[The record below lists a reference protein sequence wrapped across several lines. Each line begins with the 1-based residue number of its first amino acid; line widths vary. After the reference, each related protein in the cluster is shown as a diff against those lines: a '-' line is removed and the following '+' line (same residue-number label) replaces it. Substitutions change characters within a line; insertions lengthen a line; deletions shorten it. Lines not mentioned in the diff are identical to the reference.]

1 MSTTVD
7 QRVVQMEFDNKNFEK
22 NVDSTLSLLDK
33 LKQKLR
39 FDGAT
44 KGLENVEN
52 AAKKVNLSPVAKAA
66 ETISSKFS
74 ALEVMSVTALANITN
89 SAVNAGKKIVAAFTI
104 DPVKTG
110 FQEYETQ
117 INAVQT
123 ILANT
128 QSKGSTLDDVN
139 RALDTLNKYA
149 DMTIYN
155 FTEMTRNIG
164 TFTAAGVDLETSVS
178 AIKGIANL
186 AAVSGSTSQQASTA
200 MYQLSQ
206 ALAAGTV
213 KLMDW
218 NSVVNAGM
226 GGQVF
231 QDALKETARVHGI
244 AIDQMIEQEGS
255 FRETLKNG
263 WLTSEVLTETLSKF
277 TGDLNESQLKSM
289 GYTEEQIKSIIKMG
303 QTANDAATKVKTF
316 SQLFDTLKEAAQS
329 GWTQTWEL
337 IIGDFEE
344 AKAFLT
350 NLSDRFSAIIN
361 KTSDARNNLL
371 EGALSAK
378 KVTMEDWKKLQNEGI
393 ASETFILAL
402 TNAARK
408 HGVAIDE
415 MIEKEG
421 SFQNTLKNGWLNFDI
436 LSSALNDYE
445 DAVTTSTGNMTEKLE
460 YFQKVVDKVWLGDYS
475 TGAERIK
482 ALTEAGYDYA
492 TVQGLVNKTVDG
504 HRLTLEDLSE
514 AQMKNLGFTEEQ
526 VKELKALKEQAEKT
540 GTPLNELMEKLSR
553 PSGRTLLIESLTNAL
568 DGLGLILGKIG
579 KAWRAVFDPITSDDL
594 YGTIKRIHELSV
606 KFAECNDFVNKLA
619 RVFRGLFAA
628 MDLVR
633 SIVGGALKTAFTV
646 LCKLL
651 GIAGDD
657 VLELA
662 ANLSDAVFYFNKWIK
677 ENNLITKGFN
687 KLVDVIS
694 VAVSTVSKWINEL
707 MKLPIVQSAIEKAK
721 TTLSNFVTDLGKRFE
736 GSGEKLQI
744 FLASVKDVDKVGFDN
759 VKKNAENF
767 FNSITSKLSGFSF
780 SFDGIKA
787 SLTQFKD
794 DLKQKFSE
802 IGTTFDSF
810 GKRVAS
816 FVDYIRDKFS
826 NLTFG
831 KVFATASIIGLVV
844 SAKKIGDAIE
854 AFAAPLEALTGI
866 LETFEKV
873 EKAAVKLIKSMSSAF
888 KSISHVLNAAA
899 LIEMAVAVS
908 IFAGA
913 IAILAKIDQDS
924 LWSSV
929 TAIGALMLAL
939 SVLFGVVTA
948 LGKINKTSFQQVA
961 IIMTTLGVAMLA
973 LAGALKIIED
983 MDVGNAFIKAGVLAA
998 LVAVLAGVAAIL
1010 ARFAPQLSKG
1020 SIVFIAIAAS
1030 VKILVEA
1037 LVTLDTLN
1045 ADKIKDNVAAML
1057 KIMATLALV
1066 IIACG
1071 NVRVGAAATLIA
1083 LVLSL
1088 KLLLLTF
1095 LELSLLKPI
1104 TIEKSLAVI
1113 KRIFESFALVMIA
1126 SKLAGK
1132 HAASAGVG
1140 ILAMSASLIV
1150 IAGAIAI
1157 IGLMPASMIAKA
1169 TMVIQDI
1176 FEMFAIVTAA
1186 SRLAGKNATQAGV
1199 MILAMSGSLL
1209 ILTGVIAIL
1218 TQIGK
1223 ESPEALNN
1231 AITAVMKLQ
1240 LCFTLLIAVS
1250 KLAAGSKGT
1259 IIALSVAIGI
1269 LSATLAVLSVI
1280 QPDGLYPATI
1290 AISALMGMFAL
1301 VVASTHLAQKSI
1313 ATLITI
1319 TAVVAAFAVILT
1331 MLNGLDANTA
1341 IATAG
1346 ALSVLLLSLSASI
1359 TILSRVE
1366 KISKDAYGAVVVM
1379 TLTIAALGAI
1389 FWALEALNVQ
1399 PSIETA
1405 VSLSILL
1412 LALSAACAILATI
1425 GKSGGVVVGAIAGAA
1440 ALDAMIV
1447 IIGGLIVGLGA
1458 LFSAENL
1465 SFLEGFLDKGIVIL
1479 QKIGY
1484 GLGSF
1489 VGSIVGGFAG
1499 GAFASVG
1506 QGLSDFMTNL
1516 QGFID
1521 GAKQIDD
1528 KAVNG
1533 VKGLAETM
1541 LILSGTG
1548 ILNGLA
1554 SLFGGGSADIAK
1566 FAAEL
1571 SEAGPNLATYA
1582 ESVKGI
1588 DFSGV
1593 EASAAAARM
1602 MAEFAKNIPNEGGL
1616 LADIVGDNTMIGFAY
1631 NLSKL
1636 ADPLVEYAGK
1646 VKDVDFS
1653 GVEGSAN
1660 AALLIANFAKNIPN
1674 QGGVLADLMGDNKIS
1689 DFVTE
1694 LSELAGPL
1702 VDYAGKVKDVD
1713 FRGVEGSTNAALAI
1727 AKFAENIP
1735 NQGGA
1740 LAWWVGDNTLSMFAE
1755 ELADFA
1761 PDLVTYANT
1770 VADVKFDGIEGSV
1783 AAAQMLSSLANGL
1796 PNHDGVAQWF
1806 TGDATLSSFGN
1817 SLVLFGADFKQY
1829 YEDIKD
1835 VKPNVVNTTTL
1846 AASSLSALAKNLP
1859 EDKWFKKDSLVDL
1872 GKDLVEFGEK
1882 FAGYYDAIKDVNITK
1897 LSAVVKETENVIKMA
1912 KGTASVDTDKF
1923 GSFGE
1928 ALTKVGN
1935 NGLKSFIKA
1944 FSDAS
1949 SDIQSAGK
1957 KVLDDFINGID
1968 SKKDTL
1974 ITAFKNLM
1982 TAAVDK
1988 LNSSRSSFGTVGKSV
2003 VDDMITGANQKKTS
2017 LVNAFYELIKAS
2029 ATKINDSKT
2038 SFETAGKN
2046 LIAKLESGIKSKATS
2061 LKKTVIDLIKDVI
2074 KKFDDYEDDAY
2085 DAGEDFVKGFAK
2097 GIDENIFRAEAK
2109 AKAMAKA
2116 AYEAAKKELDEHSP
2130 SKKMFEVGTNYGE
2143 GFALGIDSKQDTVT
2157 KSSKKIANLSM
2168 DPLRKMT
2175 KTESQILG
2183 KSTDTNNAYWKDRV
2197 KTTEKNTTKIAT
2209 VFGEFIEGVKTK
2221 SSNGLSSITDIF
2233 SSGEKSLSDGLEKVT
2248 GLGSNSL
2255 SNQSS
2260 YWSSSS
2266 SISQNGVEDVL
2277 STQDDLLEGLEYTSE
2292 QVEEI
2297 HEDDLANETGYW
2309 ADLLRIKRQGA
2320 EAEKYQAMSLAEFQ
2334 KETLDMTIEL
2344 YNNYYDE
2351 LSSKTQSFM
2360 SATSLFNAVSKSEEK
2375 ADKYDLISNLKGQVE
2390 ELYEY
2395 GTVMT
2400 KLEKRLAGTK
2410 LWEYVK
2416 DLGTDSID
2424 ELKAINGMTD
2434 AELSRYV
2441 EIYDTKY
2448 AFANACAKFQLQDLK
2463 ESTELSLDELY
2474 NITGTKLED
2483 FAKAFDGTF
2492 ESITGYVEKANEIG
2506 GNISAGVASGMADNT
2521 TPIDTAASKMIENA
2535 EEATKKAAE
2544 IHSPSERFRREV
2556 GVNIVKGV
2564 ALGIE
2569 TMKGLVPD
2577 ALIKIMDTALTT
2589 IQSKYENFKMVG
2601 SSLVDGLI
2609 DGIKSKSE
2617 QALAEVRTLANSLS
2631 SAMNSAMKGVSLSP
2645 TVSPVLDL
2653 SQSVLKANKLD
2664 ISYSASKASSLGK
2677 AIDTTPS
2684 KKSDSDSSKSSGN
2697 SFNFTQNNYSPK
2709 SLSSTDIYRQTKNQ
2723 FTAMERMLEA

>member
-1 MSTTVD
+1 MSTSVD

-22 NVDSTLSLLDK
+22 NVGSTLGLLDK
-33 LKQKLR
+33 LKEKLR

-44 KGLENVEN
+44 KGLENVES

-74 ALEVMSVTALANITN
+74 ALEVMGVTALANITN

-128 QSKGSTLDDVN
+128 ESKGSTLDDVN

-206 ALAAGTV
+206 ALEAGTV
-213 KLMDW
+213 KLQDW

-255 FRETLKNG
+255 FRETLKKG

-277 TGDLNESQLKSM
+277 TGDLNESQLRTM
-289 GYTEEQIKSIIKMG
+289 GYTEEQIQSIIKMG

-337 IIGDFEE
+337 IVGDFEE

-350 NLSDRFSAIIN
+350 MLSDRFSAIIN

-378 KVTMEDWKKLQNEGI
+378 KVTMGDWKKLQNEGI

-402 TNAARK
+402 TNAAKK

-445 DAVTTSTGNMTEKLE
+445 DAVTASTTNMADKLE
-460 YFQKVVDKVWLGDYS
+460 YFQSVVDKVWNGDYS
-475 TGAERIK
+475 TGVERIK
-482 ALTEAGYDYA
+482 ALSEAGYDYA
-492 TVQGLVNKTVDG
+492 TVQDLVDKTIDG

-514 AQMKNLGFTEEQ
+514 AQMENLGFTEDQ
-526 VKELKALKEQAEKT
+526 IKELKALKEQAEKT
-540 GTPLNELMEKLSR
+540 GTPLNELMEKLKR
-553 PSGRTLLIESLTNAL
+553 PAGRTLLIESLTNAL
-568 DGLGLILGKIG
+568 DGLGLILSKIG
-579 KAWRAVFDPITSDDL
+579 AVWRAVFDPVTSDDL
-594 YGTIKRIHELSV
+594 YGFIQRIHELSK
-606 KFAECNDFVNKLA
+606 KFAECNDFANKLA

-633 SIVGGALKTAFTV
+633 SIVGGAVKTAFTV

-694 VAVSTVSKWINEL
+694 IAVSTVSKWINEL
-707 MKLPIVQSAIEKAK
+707 MKLPIVSNTVQKVKDAIGF
-721 TTLSNFVTDLGKRFE
+721 FVADIRDYFQKGNE
-736 GSGEKLQI
+736 
-744 FLASVKDVDKVGFDN
+744 SVKDF
-759 VKKNAENF
+759 AENVGGLGGVNF
-767 FNSITSKLSGFSF
+767 DAITNKLTVAASKARTIPQIFTTLIESIQST
-780 SFDGIKA
+780 
-787 SLTQFKD
+787 LTKFRKELND
-794 DLKQKFSE
+794 KFSE

-873 EKAAVKLIKSMSSAF
+873 EKAAIKLIKNIGSAF

-913 IAILAKIDQDS
+913 IALLAKIDKDR
-924 LWSSV
+924 LGNAV
-929 TAIGALMLAL
+929 GAITLLMVAM
-939 SVLFGVVTA
+939 TA
-948 LGKINKTSFQQVA
+948 LYAVIAAFGSIKATSVKQVA
-961 IIMTTLGVAMLA
+961 IVLATLGAAVLA
-973 LAGALKIIED
+973 LAGALKILD
-983 MDVGNAFIKAGVLAA
+983 GLNGNTIVKNAVVLGVLATA
-998 LVAVLAGVAAIL
+998 LVTLVGVLGKFV
-1010 ARFAPQLSKG
+1010 PQLTKG
-1020 SIVFIAIAAS
+1020 SITFVAVAAS

-1037 LVTLDTLN
+1037 LATLDTLN
-1045 ADKIKDNVAAML
+1045 TDTVMKNATAML
-1057 KIMATLALV
+1057 KIMTTLV
-1066 IIACG
+1066 ILMRVCG
-1071 NVRVGAAATLIA
+1071 KVRVGAAVTLIS
-1083 LVLSL
+1083 LVVSL
-1088 KLLLLTF
+1088 KM
-1095 LELSLLKPI
+1095 LLKTFDDLAEIDPI
-1104 TIEKSLAVI
+1104 TIEKSLAAI

-1126 SKLAGK
+1126 SKLAGEN
-1132 HAASAGVG
+1132 AGRAGVG
-1140 ILAMSASLIV
+1140 IFAMSTALLV
-1150 IAGAIAI
+1150 ISGAIAI
-1157 IGLMPASMIAKA
+1157 IGNMDTAVITRA
-1169 TMVIQDI
+1169 TMVIKDI
-1176 FEMFAIVTAA
+1176 FVMFALLTAA
-1186 SRLAGKNATQAGV
+1186 SALAGKNAARAGT
-1199 MILAMSGSLL
+1199 MMLLMSGSLL

-1223 ESPEALNN
+1223 ESLDAMNN
-1231 AITAVMKLQ
+1231 AVEAIMKLE
-1240 LCFTLLIAVS
+1240 LCFTMLVAVS
-1250 KLAAGSKGT
+1250 KLAAGSKET

-1269 LSATLAVLSVI
+1269 LSATLAALSI
-1280 QPDGLYPATI
+1280 IKPEGLYPATV
-1290 AISALMGMFAL
+1290 AISALMGMLAL

-1313 ATLITI
+1313 ATLITV
-1319 TAVVAAFAVILT
+1319 TAIVGVLAVILT
-1331 MLNGLDANTA
+1331 KLNGLDANTA

-1346 ALSVLLLSLSASI
+1346 ALSMWLLS
-1359 TILSRVE
+1359 
-1366 KISKDAYGAVVVM
+1366 
-1379 TLTIAALGAI
+1379 
-1389 FWALEALNVQ
+1389 
-1399 PSIETA
+1399 
-1405 VSLSILL
+1405 
-1412 LALSAACAILATI
+1412 LSAACAILATM
-1425 GKSGGVVVGAIAGAA
+1425 GKSKGVIFGAIAGAA

-1447 IIGGLIVGLGA
+1447 IIGGLMVGLGA
-1458 LFSAENL
+1458 LFSNENL
-1465 SFLEGFLDKGIVIL
+1465 EAWEGFLDKGIVIL

-1489 VGSIVGGFAG
+1489 VGNIVGGFAG
-1499 GAFASVG
+1499 GAFAAVG

-1528 KAVNG
+1528 GVVNG
-1533 VKGLAETM
+1533 VKGLAETL
-1541 LILSGTG
+1541 LILTGTN
-1548 ILNGLA
+1548 ILNGIA
-1554 SLFGGGSADIAK
+1554 TLFGAGSSSLAA
-1566 FAAEL
+1566 FAWEL
-1571 SEAGPNLATYA
+1571 SEAGPALAKYA
-1582 ESVKGI
+1582 ESVKGV

-1593 EASAAAARM
+1593 EASANAGRM
-1602 MAEFAKNIPNEGGL
+1602 MAEFAKNIPNDGGL
-1616 LADIVGDNTMIGFAY
+1616 LAKLVGDNNVVAFAWELY
-1631 NLSKL
+1631 AM
-1636 ADPLVEYAGK
+1636 ADGLVGYANK
-1646 VKDVDFS
+1646 VR
-1653 GVEGSAN
+1653 GVSFDNVEASAN
-1660 AALLIANFAKNIPN
+1660 AALLLANFAKNIPN
-1674 QGGVLADLMGDNKIS
+1674 SGGILAKLVGDNYILPFALQLYTLAD
-1689 DFVTE
+1689 
-1694 LSELAGPL
+1694 PL
-1702 VDYAGKVKDVD
+1702 VRYANKVS
-1713 FRGVEGSTNAALAI
+1713 GVSFDNVEASTNAATMI
-1727 AKFAENIP
+1727 AEFANKIP
-1735 NQGGA
+1735 NSGGLLAGLVGDNKLYSFAIQLAAFAVPFVAYAKIISSADINYDTVERSATAAQSLAALESALPKHYGA
-1740 LAWWVGDNTLSMFAE
+1740 LSIFFGDNTLSMFGYNLQDFGYQFKKYYGYIKDIKPDVVESTKSAAE
-1755 ELADFA
+1755 
-1761 PDLVTYANT
+1761 
-1770 VADVKFDGIEGSV
+1770 
-1783 AAAQMLSSLANGL
+1783 SLA
-1796 PNHDGVAQWF
+1796 
-1806 TGDATLSSFGN
+1806 T
-1817 SLVLFGADFKQY
+1817 
-1829 YEDIKD
+1829 
-1835 VKPNVVNTTTL
+1835 
-1846 AASSLSALAKNLP
+1846 LAKNLP
-1859 EDKWFKKDSLVDL
+1859 EDKAFKSDTIDCF
-1872 GKDLVEFGEK
+1872 GKDLAKFGKK
-1882 FAGYYDAIKDVNITK
+1882 FAEYYKSIEDINVET

-1912 KGTASVDTDKF
+1912 KGTASVDTTKF

-1949 SDIQSAGK
+1949 SDIESAGK
-1957 KVLDDFINGID
+1957 KVLDDFIKGIN

-1974 ITAFKNLM
+1974 VTAFKNLM
-1982 TAAVDK
+1982 TAAVEK

-2003 VDDMITGANQKKTS
+2003 VDDMMSGANQKKAS
-2017 LVNAFYELIKAS
+2017 LVSAFYDLIKAS
-2029 ATKINDSKT
+2029 ATKVDESKT

-2046 LIAKLESGIKSKATS
+2046 LIAKLEAGIKSKASS
-2061 LKKTVIDLIKDVI
+2061 LKSAVTNLIKDVI

-2097 GIDENIFRAEAK
+2097 GIDKNTFRAEAK

-2130 SKKMFEVGTNYGE
+2130 SRKMFEVGEYYSE
-2143 GFALGIDSKQDTVT
+2143 GFALGIDSKQSTVKKSAT
-2157 KSSKKIANLSM
+2157 KVANLSI
-2168 DPLRKMT
+2168 DPLRKMA
-2175 KTESQILG
+2175 KTESEILN
-2183 KSTDTNNAYWKDRV
+2183 KSSNTNKSYWNDRL
-2197 KTTEKNTTKIAT
+2197 KTTKTGSSKIIT
-2209 VFGEFIEGVKTK
+2209 VFGETIEKVKDK
-2221 SSNGLSSITDIF
+2221 SSDGLSSITNIF
-2233 SSGEKSLSDGLEKVT
+2233 SKGEDTLSKGLEQVA
-2248 GLGSNSL
+2248 GLGTDSL
-2255 SNQSS
+2255 EQQTS
-2260 YWSSSS
+2260 YWSNSTSVN
-2266 SISQNGVEDVL
+2266 QNGVTEVL
-2277 STQDDLLEGLEYTSE
+2277 ETQNDLVEGLETTSE

-2334 KETLDMTIEL
+2334 KETLDKTLEL

-2351 LSSKTQSFM
+2351 LNSKTQSFM
-2360 SATSLFNAVSKSEEK
+2360 NSTSLFNAVSKSEEEIGK
-2375 ADKYDLISNLKGQVE
+2375 GDLVTNLKDQVN

-2395 GTVMT
+2395 GTVMA
-2400 KLEKRLAGTK
+2400 KLEKRLADTN

-2416 DLGTDSID
+2416 DLSTDSTK
-2424 ELKAINGMTD
+2424 ELQAINSMTD

-2441 EIYDTKY
+2441 EIYETKY
-2448 AFANACAKFQLQDLK
+2448 TLANACAKFQLKDLK

-2474 NITGTKLED
+2474 GITGTKLNE
-2483 FAKAFDGTF
+2483 FSKTFDGTL
-2492 ESITGYVEKANEIG
+2492 ESITAYVEKAAEIG
-2506 GNISAGVASGMADNT
+2506 ANISAGVATGMADNT
-2521 TPIDTAASKMIENA
+2521 EEIDKAAKKMIDNA
-2535 EEATKKAAE
+2535 EEATKEAAE

-2556 GVNIVKGV
+2556 GVNIIKGI

-2569 TMKGLVPD
+2569 TMKDDVPNS
-2577 ALIKIMDTALTT
+2577 LIAIMDTALTKLRT
-2589 IQSKYENFKMVG
+2589 KYENFKMVG
-2601 SSLVDGLI
+2601 ASLVDGLI
-2609 DGIKSKSE
+2609 DGIRSKAE
-2617 QALAEVRTLANSLS
+2617 QALAEARSLAESVS
-2631 SAMNSAMKGVSLSP
+2631 SAINSAMSSVDLSP
-2645 TVSPVLDL
+2645 TITPKLDL
-2653 SQSVLKANKLD
+2653 SESALKVNKLD
-2664 ISYSASKASSLGK
+2664 VSYSTAKASSIGSTMDK
-2677 AIDTTPS
+2677 TPA
-2684 KKSDSDSSKSSGN
+2684 KGSDSSKSKSSGN
-2697 SFNFTQNNYSPK
+2697 SYNFTQNNYSPK

-2723 FTAMERMLEA
+2723 FAAMERMLEA

>member
-22 NVDSTLSLLDK
+22 NVGSTLGLLDK
-33 LKQKLR
+33 LKEKLR

-44 KGLENVEN
+44 KGLENVES

-74 ALEVMSVTALANITN
+74 ALEVMGVTALANITN

-128 QSKGSTLDDVN
+128 ESKGSTLDDVN

-244 AIDQMIEQEGS
+244 AIDQMIKDEGS

-277 TGDLNESQLKSM
+277 TGDLNESQLRTM

-337 IIGDFEE
+337 IVGDFEE

-350 NLSDRFSAIIN
+350 MLSDRFSAIIN

-378 KVTMEDWKKLQNEGI
+378 KVTMGDWNKLKNEGI

-402 TNAARK
+402 TNAAKK

-436 LSSALNDYE
+436 LASALTDYE
-445 DAVTTSTGNMTEKLE
+445 DAVTASTTNMADKLE
-460 YFQKVVDKVWLGDYS
+460 YFQSVVDKVWNGDYS

-482 ALTEAGYDYA
+482 ALSEAGYDYA
-492 TVQGLVNKTVDG
+492 TVQDLVNKTIDG

-514 AQMKNLGFTEEQ
+514 AQMETLGFTEDQ
-526 VKELKALKEQAEKT
+526 IKELKALKEQAEKT
-540 GTPLNELMEKLSR
+540 GTPLNELMEKLKR
-553 PSGRTLLIESLTNAL
+553 PAGRTLLIESLTNAL
-568 DGLGLILGKIG
+568 DGLGLILSKIG
-579 KAWRAVFDPITSDDL
+579 KVWRAVFDPVTSDDI
-594 YGTIKRIHELSV
+594 YSFIQRIHELSK
-606 KFAECNDFVNKLA
+606 KFAECNDFANKLA

-633 SIVGGALKTAFTV
+633 SIVGGAVKTAFTV

-651 GIAGDD
+651 GIAGDS
-657 VLELA
+657 VLDLA
-662 ANLSDAVFYFNKWIK
+662 GGLADMVFYFNKWVK
-677 ENNLITKGFN
+677 ENDLITKGFTG
-687 KLVDVIS
+687 LVNIIS

-707 MKLPIVQSAIEKAK
+707 MKLPIVQSSIEKVK
-721 TTLSNFVTDLGKRFE
+721 TTLSSFVTELGTRFE
-736 GSGEKLQI
+736 GSGEKLQV

-759 VKKNAENF
+759 VKKNAEDF
-767 FNSITSKLSGFSF
+767 FNSIINKFKGFSF
-780 SFDGIKA
+780 SFDSVKA
-787 SLTQFKD
+787 SLTKFKD
-794 DLKQKFSE
+794 ILKEKFSE
-802 IGTTFDSF
+802 IGTMFDAF
-810 GKRVAS
+810 GERVKS
-816 FVDYIRDKFS
+816 FVDYIKDKFS

-873 EKAAVKLIKSMSSAF
+873 EKAAIKLIKNIGSAF

-913 IAILAKIDQDS
+913 IALLAKIDKDR
-924 LWSSV
+924 LGNAV
-929 TAIGALMLAL
+929 GAITLLMVAM
-939 SVLFGVVTA
+939 TA
-948 LGKINKTSFQQVA
+948 LYAVIAAFGSIKATSVKQVA
-961 IIMTTLGVAMLA
+961 VVLATLGAAVLA
-973 LAGALKIIED
+973 LAGALKILD
-983 MDVGNAFIKAGVLAA
+983 GLNGNTIVKNAVVLGGLATALVTIVGVLGKF
-998 LVAVLAGVAAIL
+998 V
-1010 ARFAPQLSKG
+1010 PQLTKG
-1020 SIVFIAIAAS
+1020 SITFVAVAAS

-1037 LVTLDTLN
+1037 LATLDTLN
-1045 ADKIKDNVAAML
+1045 TDTVMKNATAML
-1057 KIMATLALV
+1057 KIMTTLV
-1066 IIACG
+1066 ILMRVCG
-1071 NVRVGAAATLIA
+1071 KVRVGAAVTLIS
-1083 LVLSL
+1083 LVVSL
-1088 KLLLLTF
+1088 KM
-1095 LELSLLKPI
+1095 LLKTFDDLAEIDPI
-1104 TIEKSLAVI
+1104 TIEKSLAAI

-1126 SKLAGK
+1126 SLLAGEN
-1132 HAASAGVG
+1132 AGRAGVG
-1140 ILAMSASLIV
+1140 IFAMSTALLV
-1150 IAGAIAI
+1150 ISGAIAI
-1157 IGLMPASMIAKA
+1157 IGNMDTAVITRA
-1169 TMVIQDI
+1169 TMVIKDI
-1176 FEMFAIVTAA
+1176 FVMFALLTAA
-1186 SRLAGKNATQAGV
+1186 SALAGKNAARAGT
-1199 MILAMSGSLL
+1199 MMLLMSGSLL

-1223 ESPEALNN
+1223 ESPEAMNN
-1231 AITAVMKLQ
+1231 TVEAIMKLE
-1240 LCFTLLIAVS
+1240 LCFTMLVAVS

-1269 LSATLAVLSVI
+1269 LSATLAALSI
-1280 QPDGLYPATI
+1280 IKPEGLYPATI
-1290 AISALMGMFAL
+1290 AISALMGMLAL

-1313 ATLITI
+1313 ATLITV
-1319 TAVVAAFAVILT
+1319 TAIVGVLAVILAK
-1331 MLNGLDANTA
+1331 LNGLDANTA

-1346 ALSVLLLSLSASI
+1346 
-1359 TILSRVE
+1359 
-1366 KISKDAYGAVVVM
+1366 
-1379 TLTIAALGAI
+1379 
-1389 FWALEALNVQ
+1389 
-1399 PSIETA
+1399 
-1405 VSLSILL
+1405 SLSILL
-1412 LALSAACAILATI
+1412 LSLSAACAILATL
-1425 GKSGGVVVGAIAGAA
+1425 GKSSGAVVGALAGAA

-1447 IIGGLIVGLGA
+1447 IIGGLMVGLGA
-1458 LFSAENL
+1458 LFSNENL
-1465 SFLEGFLDKGIVIL
+1465 EAWEGFLDKGIVIL

-1489 VGSIVGGFAG
+1489 VGNIVGGFAG
-1499 GAFASVG
+1499 GAFAAVG

-1528 KAVNG
+1528 GVVNG
-1533 VKGLAETM
+1533 VKGLAETL
-1541 LILSGTG
+1541 LILTGTN
-1548 ILNGLA
+1548 ILNGIA
-1554 SLFGGGSADIAK
+1554 TLFGAGSSSLAA
-1566 FAAEL
+1566 FAWEL
-1571 SEAGPNLATYA
+1571 SEAGPALAKYA
-1582 ESVKGI
+1582 ESVKGV

-1593 EASAAAARM
+1593 EASANAARM

-1616 LADIVGDNTMIGFAY
+1616 LAGLVGDNNVVTFAWELY
-1631 NLSKL
+1631 AM
-1636 ADPLVEYAGK
+1636 ADGLVGYANK
-1646 VKDVDFS
+1646 VR
-1653 GVEGSAN
+1653 GVSFDNVEASAN
-1660 AALLIANFAKNIPN
+1660 AALLLTNFAKNIPN
-1674 QGGVLADLMGDNKIS
+1674 SGGILARLVGDNYILPFALQLYTLAD
-1689 DFVTE
+1689 
-1694 LSELAGPL
+1694 PL
-1702 VDYAGKVKDVD
+1702 VKYANKVS
-1713 FRGVEGSTNAALAI
+1713 GVSFDNVEASTNAATMI
-1727 AKFAENIP
+1727 AEFANKIP
-1735 NQGGA
+1735 NSGGLLAGLVGDNKLYTFAIQLAAFAVPFVAYAKIISSADINYDTVERSATAAQSLAALESALPKHYGA
-1740 LAWWVGDNTLSMFAE
+1740 LSIFFGDNTLSTFGYNLQDFGYQFKKYYGYIKDIKPDVVESTKSAAE
-1755 ELADFA
+1755 
-1761 PDLVTYANT
+1761 
-1770 VADVKFDGIEGSV
+1770 
-1783 AAAQMLSSLANGL
+1783 SLA
-1796 PNHDGVAQWF
+1796 
-1806 TGDATLSSFGN
+1806 T
-1817 SLVLFGADFKQY
+1817 
-1829 YEDIKD
+1829 
-1835 VKPNVVNTTTL
+1835 
-1846 AASSLSALAKNLP
+1846 LAKNLP
-1859 EDKWFKKDSLVDL
+1859 EDKAFKSDTIDCF
-1872 GKDLVEFGEK
+1872 GKDLAKFGKK
-1882 FAGYYDAIKDVNITK
+1882 FAEYYKSIEDINVET

-1912 KGTASVDTDKF
+1912 KGTASVDTTKF

-1935 NGLKSFIKA
+1935 NGLNSFIKA

-1949 SDIQSAGK
+1949 SDIESAGK
-1957 KVLDDFINGID
+1957 KVLDDFIKGINF
-1968 SKKDTL
+1968 KKDTL
-1974 ITAFKNLM
+1974 VTAFKNLM
-1982 TAAVDK
+1982 TAAVEK

-2003 VDDMITGANQKKTS
+2003 VDDMISGANQKKTS
-2017 LVNAFYELIKAS
+2017 LVNAFYDLIKAS
-2029 ATKINDSKT
+2029 ATKVDESKT

-2046 LIAKLESGIKSKATS
+2046 LIAKLEAGIKSKASS
-2061 LKKTVIDLIKDVI
+2061 LKSAVTNLIEDVI

-2097 GIDENIFRAEAK
+2097 GIDENTFRAEAK

-2130 SKKMFEVGTNYGE
+2130 SRKMFEVGEYYSE
-2143 GFALGIDSKQDTVT
+2143 GFALGIDSKQSTVKKSAT
-2157 KSSKKIANLSM
+2157 KVANLSI
-2168 DPLRKMT
+2168 DPLRKMA
-2175 KTESQILG
+2175 KTESEILN
-2183 KSTDTNNAYWKDRV
+2183 KSSNTNKSYWNDRL
-2197 KTTEKNTTKIAT
+2197 KTTKTGSSKIIT
-2209 VFGEFIEGVKTK
+2209 VFGETIEKVKDK
-2221 SSNGLSSITDIF
+2221 SSDGLSSITNIF
-2233 SSGEKSLSDGLEKVT
+2233 SKGEDTLSKGLEKVT
-2248 GLGSNSL
+2248 GIGTDSL
-2255 SNQSS
+2255 EQQTS
-2260 YWSSSS
+2260 YWSNSTSVN
-2266 SISQNGVEDVL
+2266 QNGVSEVL
-2277 STQDDLLEGLEYTSE
+2277 STQDNLLEGLETTSE
-2292 QVEEI
+2292 EVEEI

-2334 KETLDMTIEL
+2334 KETLDKTLEL

-2351 LSSKTQSFM
+2351 LNSKTQSFM
-2360 SATSLFNAVSKSEEK
+2360 NSTSLFNAVSKSEEEIGK
-2375 ADKYDLISNLKGQVE
+2375 GDLVTNLKDQVN

-2395 GTVMT
+2395 GTVMA
-2400 KLEKRLAGTK
+2400 KLEKRLADTN

-2416 DLGTDSID
+2416 DLGTDSTK
-2424 ELKAINGMTD
+2424 ELQAINSMTD

-2441 EIYDTKY
+2441 EIYETKY
-2448 AFANACAKFQLQDLK
+2448 TLANACAKFQLKDLK

-2474 NITGTKLED
+2474 GITGTKLNE
-2483 FAKAFDGTF
+2483 FSKTFDGTL
-2492 ESITGYVEKANEIG
+2492 ESITAYVEKAAEIG
-2506 GNISAGVASGMADNT
+2506 ANISAGVATGMADNT
-2521 TPIDTAASKMIENA
+2521 EEIDKAAKKMIDNA
-2535 EEATKKAAE
+2535 EEATKEAAE

-2556 GVNIVKGV
+2556 GVNIIKGI

-2569 TMKGLVPD
+2569 TMKDDVPNS
-2577 ALIKIMDTALTT
+2577 LIAIMDAALTKLRT
-2589 IQSKYENFKMVG
+2589 KYENFKMVG
-2601 SSLVDGLI
+2601 ASLVDGLI
-2609 DGIKSKSE
+2609 DGIRSKTE
-2617 QALAEVRTLANSLS
+2617 QALAEARSLAESVS
-2631 SAMNSAMKGVSLSP
+2631 SAINSAMSSVDLSP
-2645 TVSPVLDL
+2645 TITPKLDL
-2653 SQSVLKANKLD
+2653 SESALKVNKLD
-2664 ISYSASKASSLGK
+2664 VSYSTAKASSIGSTMDK
-2677 AIDTTPS
+2677 TPA
-2684 KKSDSDSSKSSGN
+2684 KDSDSSKSKSSGN
-2697 SFNFTQNNYSPK
+2697 SYNFTQNNYSPK

-2723 FTAMERMLEA
+2723 FAAMERMLEA

>member
-1 MSTTVD
+1 MSTNID

-22 NVDSTLSLLDK
+22 NVGSTLGLLDK
-33 LKQKLR
+33 LKEKLR

-44 KGLENVEN
+44 KGLENVES

-74 ALEVMSVTALANITN
+74 ALEVMGVTALANITN

-128 QSKGSTLDDVN
+128 ESKGSTLDDVN

-213 KLMDW
+213 KLQDW

-244 AIDQMIEQEGS
+244 AIDQMIKDEGS

-263 WLTSEVLTETLSKF
+263 WVTSEVLTETLSKF
-277 TGDLNESQLKSM
+277 TGDLNESQLRTM

-337 IIGDFEE
+337 IVGDFEE

-350 NLSDRFSAIIN
+350 MLSDRFSAIIN

-378 KVTMEDWKKLQNEGI
+378 KVTMGDWNKLKNEGI

-402 TNAARK
+402 TNAAKK

-436 LSSALNDYE
+436 LASALTDYE
-445 DAVTTSTGNMTEKLE
+445 DAVTASTANMADKLE
-460 YFQKVVDKVWLGDYS
+460 YFQSVVDKVWNGDYS

-482 ALTEAGYDYA
+482 ALSEAGYDYA
-492 TVQGLVNKTVDG
+492 TVQDLVNKTIDG

-514 AQMKNLGFTEEQ
+514 AQMETLGFTEDQ
-526 VKELKALKEQAEKT
+526 IKELKALKEQAEKT
-540 GTPLNELMEKLSR
+540 GTPLNELMEKLKR
-553 PSGRTLLIESLTNAL
+553 PAGRTLLIESLTNAL
-568 DGLGLILGKIG
+568 DGLGLILSKIG
-579 KAWRAVFDPITSDDL
+579 KVWRAVFDPVTSDDI
-594 YGTIKRIHELSV
+594 YSFIQRIHELSK
-606 KFAECNDFVNKLA
+606 KFAECDDFANKLA

-633 SIVGGALKTAFTV
+633 SIVGSAVKTAFTV

-651 GIAGDD
+651 GIAGDS
-657 VLELA
+657 VLDLA
-662 ANLSDAVFYFNKWIK
+662 GGLADMVFYFNKWVK
-677 ENNLITKGFN
+677 ENDLIAKGFN
-687 KLVDVIS
+687 GLVNIIS

-707 MKLPIVQSAIEKAK
+707 MKLPIVQSSIEKVK
-721 TTLSNFVTDLGKRFE
+721 TTLSNFVTELGTRFE
-736 GSGEKLQI
+736 GSGEKLQV

-759 VKKNAENF
+759 VKKNAEDF
-767 FNSITSKLSGFSF
+767 FNSIINKFKGFSF
-780 SFDGIKA
+780 SFDNVKA
-787 SLTQFKD
+787 SLTKFKD
-794 DLKQKFSE
+794 TLKEKFSE
-802 IGTTFDSF
+802 IGTMFDAF
-810 GKRVAS
+810 GERVKS
-816 FVDYIRDKFS
+816 FVDYIKDKFS

-873 EKAAVKLIKSMSSAF
+873 EKAAIKLIKNIGSAF

-913 IAILAKIDQDS
+913 IALLAKIDKDR
-924 LWSSV
+924 LGNAV
-929 TAIGALMLAL
+929 GAITLLMVAM
-939 SVLFGVVTA
+939 TA
-948 LGKINKTSFQQVA
+948 LYAVIAAFGSIKATSVKQVA
-961 IIMTTLGVAMLA
+961 IVLATLGAAVLA
-973 LAGALKIIED
+973 LAGALKILD
-983 MDVGNAFIKAGVLAA
+983 GLNGNTIVKNAVVLGGLATALVTLVGVLGKF
-998 LVAVLAGVAAIL
+998 V
-1010 ARFAPQLSKG
+1010 PQLTKG
-1020 SIVFIAIAAS
+1020 SITFVAVAAS

-1037 LVTLDTLN
+1037 LATLDTLN
-1045 ADKIKDNVAAML
+1045 TDTVMKNATAML
-1057 KIMATLALV
+1057 KIMTTLV
-1066 IIACG
+1066 ILMRVCG
-1071 NVRVGAAATLIA
+1071 KVRVGAAVTLIS
-1083 LVLSL
+1083 LVVSL
-1088 KLLLLTF
+1088 KM
-1095 LELSLLKPI
+1095 LLKTFDDLAEIDPI
-1104 TIEKSLAVI
+1104 TIEKSLAAI

-1126 SKLAGK
+1126 SKLAGEN
-1132 HAASAGVG
+1132 AGRAGAG
-1140 ILAMSASLIV
+1140 IFAMSTALLV
-1150 IAGAIAI
+1150 ISGAIAI
-1157 IGLMPASMIAKA
+1157 IGNMDTAVITRA
-1169 TMVIQDI
+1169 TMVIKDI
-1176 FEMFAIVTAA
+1176 FVMFALLTAA
-1186 SRLAGKNATQAGV
+1186 SALAGKNAARAGT
-1199 MILAMSGSLL
+1199 MMLLMSGSLL

-1223 ESPEALNN
+1223 ESLDTMNN
-1231 AITAVMKLQ
+1231 AVEAIMKLE
-1240 LCFTLLIAVS
+1240 LCFTMLVAVS

-1269 LSATLAVLSVI
+1269 LSATLAALSI
-1280 QPDGLYPATI
+1280 IKPEGLYPATV
-1290 AISALMGMFAL
+1290 AISALMGMLAL

-1313 ATLITI
+1313 ATLITV
-1319 TAVVAAFAVILT
+1319 TAIVGVLAVILT
-1331 MLNGLDANTA
+1331 KLNGLDANTA

-1346 ALSVLLLSLSASI
+1346 ALSMWLLS
-1359 TILSRVE
+1359 
-1366 KISKDAYGAVVVM
+1366 
-1379 TLTIAALGAI
+1379 
-1389 FWALEALNVQ
+1389 
-1399 PSIETA
+1399 
-1405 VSLSILL
+1405 
-1412 LALSAACAILATI
+1412 LSAACAILATM
-1425 GKSGGVVVGAIAGAA
+1425 GKSKGVIFGAIAGAA

-1447 IIGGLIVGLGA
+1447 IIGGLMVGLGA
-1458 LFSAENL
+1458 LFSNENL
-1465 SFLEGFLDKGIVIL
+1465 EAWEGFLDKGIVIL

-1489 VGSIVGGFAG
+1489 VGNIVGGFAG
-1499 GAFASVG
+1499 GAFAAVG

-1528 KAVNG
+1528 GVVNG
-1533 VKGLAETM
+1533 VKGLAETL
-1541 LILSGTG
+1541 LILTGTN
-1548 ILNGLA
+1548 ILNGIA
-1554 SLFGGGSADIAK
+1554 TLFGAGSSSLAA
-1566 FAAEL
+1566 FAWEL
-1571 SEAGPNLATYA
+1571 SEAGPALAKYA
-1582 ESVKGI
+1582 ESVKGV

-1593 EASAAAARM
+1593 EASANAGRM

-1616 LADIVGDNTMIGFAY
+1616 LAKLVGDNNVVTFAWELY
-1631 NLSKL
+1631 AM
-1636 ADPLVEYAGK
+1636 ADGLVGYANK
-1646 VKDVDFS
+1646 VR
-1653 GVEGSAN
+1653 GVSFDNVEASAN
-1660 AALLIANFAKNIPN
+1660 AALLLANFAKNIPN
-1674 QGGVLADLMGDNKIS
+1674 SGGILAKLVGDNYILPFALQLYTLAD
-1689 DFVTE
+1689 
-1694 LSELAGPL
+1694 PL
-1702 VDYAGKVKDVD
+1702 VKYANKVS
-1713 FRGVEGSTNAALAI
+1713 GVSFDNVEASTNAATMI
-1727 AKFAENIP
+1727 AEFANKIP
-1735 NQGGA
+1735 NSGGLLAGLVGDNKLYSFAIQLAAFAIPFVAYAKVISSADINYDTVERSATAAQSLAALESALPKHYGA
-1740 LAWWVGDNTLSMFAE
+1740 LSIFFGDNTLSTFGYNLQDFGYQFKKYYGYIKDIKPDVVESTKSAAE
-1755 ELADFA
+1755 
-1761 PDLVTYANT
+1761 
-1770 VADVKFDGIEGSV
+1770 
-1783 AAAQMLSSLANGL
+1783 SLA
-1796 PNHDGVAQWF
+1796 
-1806 TGDATLSSFGN
+1806 T
-1817 SLVLFGADFKQY
+1817 
-1829 YEDIKD
+1829 
-1835 VKPNVVNTTTL
+1835 
-1846 AASSLSALAKNLP
+1846 LAKNLP
-1859 EDKWFKKDSLVDL
+1859 EDKAFKSDTIDCF
-1872 GKDLVEFGEK
+1872 GKDLAKFGKK
-1882 FAGYYDAIKDVNITK
+1882 FAEYYKSIEDINVET

-1912 KGTASVDTDKF
+1912 KGTASVDTTKF

-1949 SDIQSAGK
+1949 SNIESAGK
-1957 KVLDDFINGID
+1957 KVLDDFIKGIN

-1974 ITAFKNLM
+1974 VTAFKNLM
-1982 TAAVDK
+1982 TAAVEK

-2003 VDDMITGANQKKTS
+2003 VDDMMSGANQKKTS
-2017 LVNAFYELIKAS
+2017 LVNAFYDLIKAS
-2029 ATKINDSKT
+2029 ATKVDESKT

-2046 LIAKLESGIKSKATS
+2046 LIAKLEAGIKSKASS
-2061 LKKTVIDLIKDVI
+2061 LKSAVTNLIKDVI

-2097 GIDENIFRAEAK
+2097 GIDENTFRAEAK

-2116 AYEAAKKELDEHSP
+2116 AYDAAKKELDEHSP
-2130 SKKMFEVGTNYGE
+2130 SRKMFEVGEYFDE
-2143 GFALGIDSKQDTVT
+2143 GLSLGIE
-2157 KSSKKIANLSM
+2157 SKKHVVEKSATKVANLSI
-2168 DPLRKMT
+2168 DPLRKMA
-2175 KTESQILG
+2175 KTESEILN
-2183 KSTDTNNAYWKDRV
+2183 KSSNTNKSYWNDRL
-2197 KTTEKNTTKIAT
+2197 KTTKTGSSKIIT
-2209 VFGEFIEGVKTK
+2209 VFGETIEKVKDK
-2221 SSNGLSSITDIF
+2221 SSDGLSSITNIF
-2233 SSGEKSLSDGLEKVT
+2233 SKGEDTLSKGLEQVT
-2248 GLGSNSL
+2248 GLGTDSL
-2255 SNQSS
+2255 EQQTS
-2260 YWSSSS
+2260 YWSNSTSVN
-2266 SISQNGVEDVL
+2266 QNGVTEVL
-2277 STQDDLLEGLEYTSE
+2277 ETQNDLLEGIETTSE

-2334 KETLDMTIEL
+2334 KETLDKTLEL

-2351 LSSKTQSFM
+2351 LNSKTQSFM
-2360 SATSLFNAVSKSEEK
+2360 NSTSLFNAVSKSEEEIGK
-2375 ADKYDLISNLKGQVE
+2375 GDLVTNLKDQVN

-2395 GTVMT
+2395 GTVMA
-2400 KLEKRLAGTK
+2400 KLEKRLADTN

-2416 DLGTDSID
+2416 DLGTDSTK
-2424 ELKAINGMTD
+2424 ELQAINSMTD

-2441 EIYDTKY
+2441 EIYETKY
-2448 AFANACAKFQLQDLK
+2448 TLANACAKFQLKDLK

-2474 NITGTKLED
+2474 GITGTKLNE
-2483 FAKAFDGTF
+2483 FSKTFDGTL
-2492 ESITGYVEKANEIG
+2492 ESITAYVEKAAEIG
-2506 GNISAGVASGMADNT
+2506 ANISAGVATGMADNT
-2521 TPIDTAASKMIENA
+2521 EEIDKAANKMIDNA
-2535 EEATKKAAE
+2535 EEATKEAAE

-2556 GVNIVKGV
+2556 GVNIVKGI

-2569 TMKGLVPD
+2569 TMKDDVPNS
-2577 ALIKIMDTALTT
+2577 LIAIMDAALTKLRT
-2589 IQSKYENFKMVG
+2589 KYENFKMVG
-2601 SSLVDGLI
+2601 ASLVDGLI
-2609 DGIKSKSE
+2609 DGIRSKTE
-2617 QALAEVRTLANSLS
+2617 QALAEARSLAESVS
-2631 SAMNSAMKGVSLSP
+2631 SAINSAMSSVDLSP
-2645 TVSPVLDL
+2645 TITPKLDL
-2653 SQSVLKANKLD
+2653 SESALKVNKLD
-2664 ISYSASKASSLGK
+2664 VSYSTAKASSIGSTMDK
-2677 AIDTTPS
+2677 TPA
-2684 KKSDSDSSKSSGN
+2684 KGSDSSKSKSSGN
-2697 SFNFTQNNYSPK
+2697 SYNFTQNNYSPK

-2723 FTAMERMLEA
+2723 FAAMERMLEA

>member
-1 MSTTVD
+1 MSTNVD

-22 NVDSTLSLLDK
+22 NVGSTLGLLDK
-33 LKQKLR
+33 LKEKLR

-44 KGLENVEN
+44 KGLENVES

-74 ALEVMSVTALANITN
+74 ALEVMGVTALANITN

-128 QSKGSTLDDVN
+128 ESKGSTLEDVN

-213 KLMDW
+213 KLQDW

-255 FRETLKNG
+255 FRETLKKG

-277 TGDLNESQLKSM
+277 TGDLNESQLRTM

-337 IIGDFEE
+337 IVGDFEE

-350 NLSDRFSAIIN
+350 MLSDRFSAIIN

-378 KVTMEDWKKLQNEGI
+378 KVTMGDWNKLKNEGI

-402 TNAARK
+402 TNAAKK

-436 LSSALNDYE
+436 LASALTDYE
-445 DAVTTSTGNMTEKLE
+445 DAVTASTTNMADKLE
-460 YFQKVVDKVWLGDYS
+460 YFQSVVDKVWNGDYS

-482 ALTEAGYDYA
+482 ALSEAGYDYA
-492 TVQGLVNKTVDG
+492 TVQDLVNKTIDG

-514 AQMKNLGFTEEQ
+514 AQMETLGFTEDQ
-526 VKELKALKEQAEKT
+526 IKELKALKEQAEKT
-540 GTPLNELMEKLSR
+540 GTPLNELMEKLKR
-553 PSGRTLLIESLTNAL
+553 PAGRTLLIESLTNAL
-568 DGLGLILGKIG
+568 DGLGLILSKIG
-579 KAWRAVFDPITSDDL
+579 AVWRAVFDPVTSDDL
-594 YGTIKRIHELSV
+594 YGFIQRIHELSK
-606 KFAECNDFVNKLA
+606 KFAECNDFANKLA

-633 SIVGGALKTAFTV
+633 SIVGGAVKTAFTV

-651 GIAGDD
+651 GIAGDS
-657 VLELA
+657 VLDLA
-662 ANLSDAVFYFNKWIK
+662 GGLADMVFYFNKWVK
-677 ENNLITKGFN
+677 ENDLITKGFTG
-687 KLVDVIS
+687 LVNIIS

-707 MKLPIVQSAIEKAK
+707 MKLPIVQSSIEKVK
-721 TTLSNFVTDLGKRFE
+721 TTLSNFVTELGTRFE
-736 GSGEKLQI
+736 GSGEKLQV

-759 VKKNAENF
+759 VKKNAEDF
-767 FNSITSKLSGFSF
+767 FNSIINKFKGFSF
-780 SFDGIKA
+780 SFDNVKA
-787 SLTQFKD
+787 SLTKFKD
-794 DLKQKFSE
+794 TLKEKFSE
-802 IGTTFDSF
+802 IGTMFDAF
-810 GKRVAS
+810 GERVKS
-816 FVDYIRDKFS
+816 FVDYIKDKFS

-873 EKAAVKLIKSMSSAF
+873 EKAAVKLIKSISSAF
-888 KSISHVLNAAA
+888 KSVSHVLNAAA

-913 IAILAKIDQDS
+913 IALLAKIDDQDRIGNA
-924 LWSSV
+924 V
-929 TAIGALMLAL
+929 GALSMLM
-939 SVLFGVVTA
+939 VVMTGLFAVVAAFGTV
-948 LGKINKTSFQQVA
+948 KKTSIQQVA
-961 IIMTTLGVAMLA
+961 IVLATLGAAVLA
-973 LAGALKIIED
+973 LAGALKILDGLNDDII
-983 MDVGNAFIKAGVLAA
+983 VKNAVVLGGLATALVTLVGVLGKF
-998 LVAVLAGVAAIL
+998 V
-1010 ARFAPQLSKG
+1010 PQLTKG
-1020 SIVFIAIAAS
+1020 SITFVAVAAS

-1037 LVTLDTLN
+1037 LATLDTLN
-1045 ADKIKDNVAAML
+1045 TDTVMNNATAML
-1057 KIMATLALV
+1057 KIMTTLV
-1066 IIACG
+1066 ILMRVCG
-1071 NVRVGAAATLIA
+1071 KVRVGAAVTLIS
-1083 LVLSL
+1083 LVVSL
-1088 KLLLLTF
+1088 KM
-1095 LELSLLKPI
+1095 LLKTFDDLAEIDPI
-1104 TIEKSLAVI
+1104 TIEKSLAAI

-1126 SKLAGK
+1126 SLLAGEN
-1132 HAASAGVG
+1132 AGRAGVG
-1140 ILAMSASLIV
+1140 IFAMSTALLV
-1150 IAGAIAI
+1150 ISGAIAI
-1157 IGLMPASMIAKA
+1157 IGNMDTAVITRA
-1169 TMVIQDI
+1169 TMVIKDI
-1176 FEMFAIVTAA
+1176 FVMFALLTAA
-1186 SRLAGKNATQAGV
+1186 SALAGKNAARAGT
-1199 MILAMSGSLL
+1199 MMLLMSGSLL

-1223 ESPEALNN
+1223 ESLDAMNN
-1231 AITAVMKLQ
+1231 AVEAIMKLE
-1240 LCFTLLIAVS
+1240 LCFTMLVAVS

-1269 LSATLAVLSVI
+1269 LSATLAALSI
-1280 QPDGLYPATI
+1280 IKPEGLYPATV
-1290 AISALMGMFAL
+1290 AISALMGMLAL

-1313 ATLITI
+1313 ATLITV
-1319 TAVVAAFAVILT
+1319 TAIVGVLAVILT
-1331 MLNGLDANTA
+1331 KLNGLDANTA

-1346 ALSVLLLSLSASI
+1346 ALSMWLLS
-1359 TILSRVE
+1359 
-1366 KISKDAYGAVVVM
+1366 
-1379 TLTIAALGAI
+1379 
-1389 FWALEALNVQ
+1389 
-1399 PSIETA
+1399 
-1405 VSLSILL
+1405 
-1412 LALSAACAILATI
+1412 LSAACAILATM
-1425 GKSGGVVVGAIAGAA
+1425 GKSKGVIFGAIAGAA

-1447 IIGGLIVGLGA
+1447 IIGGLMVGLGA
-1458 LFSAENL
+1458 LFSNENL
-1465 SFLEGFLDKGIVIL
+1465 EAWEGFLDKGIVIL

-1489 VGSIVGGFAG
+1489 VGNIVGGFAG
-1499 GAFASVG
+1499 GAFAAVG

-1528 KAVNG
+1528 GVVNG
-1533 VKGLAETM
+1533 VKGLAETL
-1541 LILSGTG
+1541 LILTGTN
-1548 ILNGLA
+1548 ILNGIA
-1554 SLFGGGSADIAK
+1554 TLFGAGSSSLAA
-1566 FAAEL
+1566 FAWEL
-1571 SEAGPNLATYA
+1571 SEAGPALAKYA
-1582 ESVKGI
+1582 ESVKGV

-1593 EASAAAARM
+1593 EASANAGRM

-1616 LADIVGDNTMIGFAY
+1616 LAKLVGDNNVVTFAWELY
-1631 NLSKL
+1631 AM
-1636 ADPLVEYAGK
+1636 ADGLVGYANK
-1646 VKDVDFS
+1646 V
-1653 GVEGSAN
+1653 
-1660 AALLIANFAKNIPN
+1660 
-1674 QGGVLADLMGDNKIS
+1674 
-1689 DFVTE
+1689 
-1694 LSELAGPL
+1694 
-1702 VDYAGKVKDVD
+1702 
-1713 FRGVEGSTNAALAI
+1713 RGVSFDNVEASTNAATMI
-1727 AKFAENIP
+1727 AEFASKIP
-1735 NQGGA
+1735 NSGGLLAGLVGDNKLYSFAIQLAAFAIPFVAYAKVISSADINYDTVERSATAAQSLAALESALPKHYGA
-1740 LAWWVGDNTLSMFAE
+1740 LSIFFGDNTLSTFGYNLQDFGYQFKKYYGYIKDIKPDVVESTKSAAE
-1755 ELADFA
+1755 
-1761 PDLVTYANT
+1761 
-1770 VADVKFDGIEGSV
+1770 
-1783 AAAQMLSSLANGL
+1783 SLA
-1796 PNHDGVAQWF
+1796 
-1806 TGDATLSSFGN
+1806 T
-1817 SLVLFGADFKQY
+1817 
-1829 YEDIKD
+1829 
-1835 VKPNVVNTTTL
+1835 
-1846 AASSLSALAKNLP
+1846 LAKNLP
-1859 EDKWFKKDSLVDL
+1859 EDKAFKNDTIDGF
-1872 GKDLVEFGEK
+1872 GKDLATFGKK
-1882 FAGYYDAIKDVNITK
+1882 FAEYYKSIENINVET

-1912 KGTASVDTDKF
+1912 KGTASVDTTKF

-1949 SDIQSAGK
+1949 SDIESAGK
-1957 KVLDDFINGID
+1957 KVLDDFIKGIN

-1974 ITAFKNLM
+1974 VTAFKNLM
-1982 TAAVDK
+1982 TAAVEK
-1988 LNSSRSSFGTVGKSV
+1988 LNSSRSSFSTVGKSV
-2003 VDDMITGANQKKTS
+2003 VDDMISGANQKKTS
-2017 LVNAFYELIKAS
+2017 LVNAFYDLIKAS
-2029 ATKINDSKT
+2029 ATKVDESKT

-2046 LIAKLESGIKSKATS
+2046 LIAKLEAGIKSKASS
-2061 LKKTVIDLIKDVI
+2061 LKSAVTNLIKDVI
-2074 KKFDDYEDDAY
+2074 KKFDDYKDDAY
-2085 DAGEDFVKGFAK
+2085 DAGEDFVKGFAN
-2097 GIDENIFRAEAK
+2097 GIDKNTFRAEAK

-2130 SKKMFEVGTNYGE
+2130 SRKMFEVGEYYSE
-2143 GFALGIDSKQDTVT
+2143 GFALGIDSKQSTVKKSAT
-2157 KSSKKIANLSM
+2157 KVANLSI
-2168 DPLRKMT
+2168 DPLRKMA
-2175 KTESQILG
+2175 KTESEILN
-2183 KSTDTNNAYWKDRV
+2183 KSSNTNKSYWNDRL
-2197 KTTEKNTTKIAT
+2197 KTTKTGSSKIIT
-2209 VFGEFIEGVKTK
+2209 VFGETIEKVKDK
-2221 SSNGLSSITDIF
+2221 SSNGLSSITNIF
-2233 SSGEKSLSDGLEKVT
+2233 SKGEDTLSKGLEQIA
-2248 GLGSNSL
+2248 GLGTDSL
-2255 SNQSS
+2255 EQQTS
-2260 YWSSSS
+2260 YWSNSTSVN
-2266 SISQNGVEDVL
+2266 QNGVTEVL
-2277 STQDDLLEGLEYTSE
+2277 ETQNDLVEGLETTSE

-2334 KETLDMTIEL
+2334 KETLDKTLEL

-2351 LSSKTQSFM
+2351 LNSKTQSFM
-2360 SATSLFNAVSKSEEK
+2360 NSTSLFNAVSKSEEEIGK
-2375 ADKYDLISNLKGQVE
+2375 GDLVTNLKDQVN

-2395 GTVMT
+2395 GTVMA
-2400 KLEKRLAGTK
+2400 KLEKRLADTN

-2416 DLGTDSID
+2416 DLGTDSTK
-2424 ELKAINGMTD
+2424 ELQAINSMTD

-2441 EIYDTKY
+2441 EIYETKY
-2448 AFANACAKFQLQDLK
+2448 TLANACAKFQLKDLK

-2474 NITGTKLED
+2474 GITGTKLNE
-2483 FAKAFDGTF
+2483 FSKTFDGTL
-2492 ESITGYVEKANEIG
+2492 ESITAYVEKAAEIG
-2506 GNISAGVASGMADNT
+2506 ANISAGVATGMADNT
-2521 TPIDTAASKMIENA
+2521 EEIDKAAKKMIDNA
-2535 EEATKKAAE
+2535 EEATKEAAE

-2556 GVNIVKGV
+2556 GVNIIKGI

-2569 TMKGLVPD
+2569 TMKDDVPNS
-2577 ALIKIMDTALTT
+2577 LIAIMDAALTKLRT
-2589 IQSKYENFKMVG
+2589 KYENFKMVG
-2601 SSLVDGLI
+2601 ASLVDGLI
-2609 DGIKSKSE
+2609 DGIRSKTE
-2617 QALAEVRTLANSLS
+2617 QALAEARSLAESVS
-2631 SAMNSAMKGVSLSP
+2631 SAINSAMSSVDLSP
-2645 TVSPVLDL
+2645 TITPKLDL
-2653 SQSVLKANKLD
+2653 SESALKVNKLD
-2664 ISYSASKASSLGK
+2664 VSYSTAKASSIGSTMDK
-2677 AIDTTPS
+2677 TPA
-2684 KKSDSDSSKSSGN
+2684 KGSDSSKSKSSGN
-2697 SFNFTQNNYSPK
+2697 SYNFTQNNYSPK

-2723 FTAMERMLEA
+2723 FAAMERMLEA

>member
-22 NVDSTLSLLDK
+22 NVGSTLGLLDK
-33 LKQKLR
+33 LKEKLR

-44 KGLENVEN
+44 KGLENVES

-74 ALEVMSVTALANITN
+74 ALEVMGVTALANITN

-128 QSKGSTLDDVN
+128 ESKGSTLDDVN

-213 KLMDW
+213 KLQDW

-255 FRETLKNG
+255 FRETLKKG
-263 WLTSEVLTETLSKF
+263 WITSEVLTETLSKF
-277 TGDLNESQLKSM
+277 TGDLNESQLRTM

-337 IIGDFEE
+337 IVGDFEE

-350 NLSDRFSAIIN
+350 TLSDRFSAIIN

-378 KVTMEDWKKLQNEGI
+378 KVTMGDWKKLQNEGI

-402 TNAARK
+402 TNAAKK

-445 DAVTTSTGNMTEKLE
+445 DAVATSTSNMADKLE
-460 YFQKVVDKVWLGDYS
+460 YFQSVVDKVWNGDYS

-482 ALTEAGYDYA
+482 ALSEAGYDYA
-492 TVQGLVNKTVDG
+492 TVQDLVNKTIDG

-514 AQMKNLGFTEEQ
+514 AQMETLGFTEDQ
-526 VKELKALKEQAEKT
+526 IKELKALKEQAEKT
-540 GTPLNELMEKLSR
+540 GTPLNELMEKLKR
-553 PSGRTLLIESLTNAL
+553 PAGRTLLIESLTNAL
-568 DGLGLILGKIG
+568 DGLGLILSKIG
-579 KAWRAVFDPITSDDL
+579 KVWRAVFDPVTSDDL
-594 YGTIKRIHELSV
+594 YSFIQRIHELSK
-606 KFAECNDFVNKLA
+606 KFAECNDFANKLA

-633 SIVGGALKTAFTV
+633 SIAGGAVKTAFTV

-651 GIAGDD
+651 GIAGDS
-657 VLELA
+657 VLDLA
-662 ANLSDAVFYFNKWIK
+662 GGLADTVFYFNKWVK
-677 ENNLITKGFN
+677 ENDLITKGFTG
-687 KLVDVIS
+687 LVNIIS
-694 VAVSTVSKWINEL
+694 VAVSTVSKWINKL
-707 MKLPIVQSAIEKAK
+707 MKLPIVQSSIEKVK
-721 TTLSNFVTDLGKRFE
+721 TTLSNFVTELGTRFE
-736 GSGEKLQI
+736 GSGEKLQV

-759 VKKNAENF
+759 VKKNAEDF
-767 FNSITSKLSGFSF
+767 FNSIINKFKGFSF
-780 SFDGIKA
+780 SFDSVKA
-787 SLTQFKD
+787 SLTKFKD
-794 DLKQKFSE
+794 ILKEKFSE
-802 IGTTFDSF
+802 IGTTFDAF
-810 GKRVAS
+810 GERVKS
-816 FVDYIRDKFS
+816 FVDYIKDKFS

-873 EKAAVKLIKSMSSAF
+873 EKSAIKLIKNIGSAF

-913 IAILAKIDQDS
+913 IALLAKIDKDR
-924 LWSSV
+924 LGNAV
-929 TAIGALMLAL
+929 GAITLLMVAM
-939 SVLFGVVTA
+939 TA
-948 LGKINKTSFQQVA
+948 LYAVIAAFGSIKATSVKQVA
-961 IIMTTLGVAMLA
+961 IVLATLGAAVLA
-973 LAGALKIIED
+973 LAGALKILD
-983 MDVGNAFIKAGVLAA
+983 GLNGNTIVKNAVVLGGLATALVTLVGVLGKF
-998 LVAVLAGVAAIL
+998 V
-1010 ARFAPQLSKG
+1010 PQLTKG
-1020 SIVFIAIAAS
+1020 SITFVAVAAS

-1037 LVTLDTLN
+1037 LATLDTLN
-1045 ADKIKDNVAAML
+1045 TDTVMNNATAML
-1057 KIMATLALV
+1057 KIMTTLV
-1066 IIACG
+1066 ILMRVCG
-1071 NVRVGAAATLIA
+1071 KVRVGAAVTLIS
-1083 LVLSL
+1083 LVVSL
-1088 KLLLLTF
+1088 KM
-1095 LELSLLKPI
+1095 LLKTFDDLAEIDPI
-1104 TIEKSLAVI
+1104 TIEKSLAAI

-1126 SKLAGK
+1126 SKLAGEN
-1132 HAASAGVG
+1132 AGRAGVG
-1140 ILAMSASLIV
+1140 IFAMSTALLV
-1150 IAGAIAI
+1150 ISGAIAI
-1157 IGLMPASMIAKA
+1157 IGNMDTAVITRA
-1169 TMVIQDI
+1169 TMVIKDI
-1176 FEMFAIVTAA
+1176 FVMFALLTAA
-1186 SRLAGKNATQAGV
+1186 SALAGKNAARAGT
-1199 MILAMSGSLL
+1199 MMLLMSGSLL

-1223 ESPEALNN
+1223 ESPDAMNN
-1231 AITAVMKLQ
+1231 AVEAIMKLE

-1250 KLAAGSKGT
+1250 KLAAGNKGT
-1259 IIALSVAIGI
+1259 IIALSVTIGI
-1269 LSATLAVLSVI
+1269 LSATLAALSI
-1280 QPDGLYPATI
+1280 IKPEGLYPATV
-1290 AISALMGMFAL
+1290 AISALMGMLAL

-1313 ATLITI
+1313 ATLITV
-1319 TAVVAAFAVILT
+1319 TAVVGVLAVILAK
-1331 MLNGLDANTA
+1331 LNGLDADTA

-1346 ALSVLLLSLSASI
+1346 SLSMLLLS
-1359 TILSRVE
+1359 
-1366 KISKDAYGAVVVM
+1366 
-1379 TLTIAALGAI
+1379 
-1389 FWALEALNVQ
+1389 
-1399 PSIETA
+1399 
-1405 VSLSILL
+1405 
-1412 LALSAACAILATI
+1412 LSAACAILATM
-1425 GKSGGVVVGAIAGAA
+1425 GKSKGVVFGAIAGAA

-1447 IIGGLIVGLGA
+1447 IIGGLMVGLGA
-1458 LFSAENL
+1458 LFSNENL
-1465 SFLEGFLDKGIVIL
+1465 EAWEGFLDKGIVIL

-1489 VGSIVGGFAG
+1489 VGNIVGGFAG
-1499 GAFASVG
+1499 GAFAAVG

-1528 KAVNG
+1528 GVVNG
-1533 VKGLAETM
+1533 VKGLAETL
-1541 LILSGTG
+1541 LILTGTN
-1548 ILNGLA
+1548 ILNGIA
-1554 SLFGGGSADIAK
+1554 TLFGAGSSSLAA
-1566 FAAEL
+1566 FAWEL
-1571 SEAGPNLATYA
+1571 SEAGPALAKYA
-1582 ESVKGI
+1582 ESVKGV

-1593 EASAAAARM
+1593 EASANAGRM

-1616 LADIVGDNTMIGFAY
+1616 LAKLVGDNNVVTFAWELY
-1631 NLSKL
+1631 AM
-1636 ADPLVEYAGK
+1636 ADGLVGYANK
-1646 VKDVDFS
+1646 VR
-1653 GVEGSAN
+1653 GVSFDNVEASAN
-1660 AALLIANFAKNIPN
+1660 AALLLANFAKNIPN
-1674 QGGVLADLMGDNKIS
+1674 SGGILARLVGDNYILPFALQLYTLAD
-1689 DFVTE
+1689 
-1694 LSELAGPL
+1694 PL
-1702 VDYAGKVKDVD
+1702 VKYANKVS
-1713 FRGVEGSTNAALAI
+1713 GVSFDNVEASTNAATMI
-1727 AKFAENIP
+1727 AEFANKIP
-1735 NQGGA
+1735 NSGGLLAGLVGDNKLYSFAIQLAAFAIPFVAYAKVISSADINYDTVERSATAAQSLAALESALPKHYGA
-1740 LAWWVGDNTLSMFAE
+1740 LSIFFGDNTLSTFGYNLQDFGYQFKKYYGYIKDIKPDVVESTKSAAE
-1755 ELADFA
+1755 
-1761 PDLVTYANT
+1761 
-1770 VADVKFDGIEGSV
+1770 
-1783 AAAQMLSSLANGL
+1783 SLA
-1796 PNHDGVAQWF
+1796 
-1806 TGDATLSSFGN
+1806 T
-1817 SLVLFGADFKQY
+1817 
-1829 YEDIKD
+1829 
-1835 VKPNVVNTTTL
+1835 
-1846 AASSLSALAKNLP
+1846 LAKNLP
-1859 EDKWFKKDSLVDL
+1859 EDKAFKSDTIDCF
-1872 GKDLVEFGEK
+1872 GKDLAKFGKK
-1882 FAGYYDAIKDVNITK
+1882 FAEYYKSIEDINVET

-1912 KGTASVDTDKF
+1912 KGTASVDTTKF

-1949 SDIQSAGK
+1949 SDIESAGK
-1957 KVLDDFINGID
+1957 KVLDDFIKGIN

-1974 ITAFKNLM
+1974 VTAFKNLM
-1982 TAAVDK
+1982 TAVVEK
-1988 LNSSRSSFGTVGKSV
+1988 LNSSRTSFSTVGKSV
-2003 VDDMITGANQKKTS
+2003 VDDMMSGANQKKTS
-2017 LVNAFYELIKAS
+2017 LVNAFYGLIKAS
-2029 ATKINDSKT
+2029 ATKVDESKA

-2046 LIAKLESGIKSKATS
+2046 LIAKLEAGIKFKATS
-2061 LKKTVIDLIKDVI
+2061 LKNAVTNLIKDVI

-2097 GIDENIFRAEAK
+2097 GIDENTFRAEAK

-2130 SKKMFEVGTNYGE
+2130 SRRMFEVGEYYSE
-2143 GFALGIDSKQDTVT
+2143 GFALGIDSKQSTVKKSAT
-2157 KSSKKIANLSM
+2157 KVANLSI
-2168 DPLRKMT
+2168 DPLRKMA
-2175 KTESQILG
+2175 KTESEILN
-2183 KSTDTNNAYWKDRV
+2183 KSSNTNKSYWNDRL
-2197 KTTEKNTTKIAT
+2197 KTTKTGSSKIIT
-2209 VFGEFIEGVKTK
+2209 VFGETIEKVKDK
-2221 SSNGLSSITDIF
+2221 SSDGLSSITNIF
-2233 SSGEKSLSDGLEKVT
+2233 SKGEDTLSKGLEQVT
-2248 GLGSNSL
+2248 GLGTDSL
-2255 SNQSS
+2255 NQQTS
-2260 YWSSSS
+2260 YWSNSTSVN
-2266 SISQNGVEDVL
+2266 QNGVTEVL
-2277 STQDDLLEGLEYTSE
+2277 ETQNDLLEGLETTSE

-2334 KETLDMTIEL
+2334 KETLDKTLEL

-2351 LSSKTQSFM
+2351 LNSKTQSFM
-2360 SATSLFNAVSKSEEK
+2360 NSTSLFNAVSKSEEEIGK
-2375 ADKYDLISNLKGQVE
+2375 GDLVTNLKDQVN

-2395 GTVMT
+2395 GTVMA
-2400 KLEKRLAGTK
+2400 KLEKRLADTN

-2416 DLGTDSID
+2416 DLGTDSTK
-2424 ELKAINGMTD
+2424 ELQAINSMTD

-2441 EIYDTKY
+2441 EIYETKY
-2448 AFANACAKFQLQDLK
+2448 TLANACAKFQLKDLK

-2474 NITGTKLED
+2474 DITGTKLED
-2483 FAKAFDGTF
+2483 FSKTFDGTL
-2492 ESITGYVEKANEIG
+2492 ESITAYVEKAAEIG
-2506 GNISAGVASGMADNT
+2506 ANISAGVATGMADNT
-2521 TPIDTAASKMIENA
+2521 EEIDKAAKKMIDNA
-2535 EEATKKAAE
+2535 EEATKEAAE

-2556 GVNIVKGV
+2556 GVNIIKGI

-2569 TMKGLVPD
+2569 TMKDDVPNS
-2577 ALIKIMDTALTT
+2577 LIAIMDTALTKLRT
-2589 IQSKYENFKMVG
+2589 KYENFKMVG
-2601 SSLVDGLI
+2601 ASLVDGLI
-2609 DGIKSKSE
+2609 DGIRSKTE
-2617 QALAEVRTLANSLS
+2617 QALAEARSLAESVS
-2631 SAMNSAMKGVSLSP
+2631 SAINSAMSSVDLSP
-2645 TVSPVLDL
+2645 TITPKLDL
-2653 SQSVLKANKLD
+2653 SESALKVNKLD
-2664 ISYSASKASSLGK
+2664 VSYSTAKASSIGSTMDK
-2677 AIDTTPS
+2677 TPA
-2684 KKSDSDSSKSSGN
+2684 KDSDSSKSKSSGN
-2697 SFNFTQNNYSPK
+2697 SYNFTQNNYSPK

-2723 FTAMERMLEA
+2723 FAAMERMLEA

>member
-1 MSTTVD
+1 MSTNVD

-22 NVDSTLSLLDK
+22 NVGSTLGLLDK
-33 LKQKLR
+33 LKEKLR

-44 KGLENVEN
+44 KGLENVES

-74 ALEVMSVTALANITN
+74 ALEVMGVTALANITN

-128 QSKGSTLDDVN
+128 ESKGSTLDDVN

-213 KLMDW
+213 KLQDW

-255 FRETLKNG
+255 FRETLKKG
-263 WLTSEVLTETLSKF
+263 WITSEVLTETLSKF
-277 TGDLNESQLKSM
+277 TGDLNESQLRTM

-337 IIGDFEE
+337 IVGDFEE

-350 NLSDRFSAIIN
+350 MLSDRFSAIIN

-378 KVTMEDWKKLQNEGI
+378 KVTMGDWKKLQNEGI

-402 TNAARK
+402 TNAAKK

-445 DAVTTSTGNMTEKLE
+445 DAVATSTSNMADKLE
-460 YFQKVVDKVWLGDYS
+460 YFQSVVDKVWNGDYS

-482 ALTEAGYDYA
+482 ALSEAGYDYA
-492 TVQGLVNKTVDG
+492 TVQDLVNKTIDG

-514 AQMKNLGFTEEQ
+514 AQMETLGFTEDQ
-526 VKELKALKEQAEKT
+526 IKELKALKEQAEKT
-540 GTPLNELMEKLSR
+540 GTPLNELMEKLKR
-553 PSGRTLLIESLTNAL
+553 PAGRTLLIESLTNAL
-568 DGLGLILGKIG
+568 DGLGLILSKIG
-579 KAWRAVFDPITSDDL
+579 KVWRAVFDPVTSDDL
-594 YGTIKRIHELSV
+594 YGFIQRIHELSK
-606 KFAECNDFVNKLA
+606 KFAECNDFANKLA

-633 SIVGGALKTAFTV
+633 SIVGGAVKTAFTV

-651 GIAGDD
+651 GIAGDS
-657 VLELA
+657 VLDLA
-662 ANLSDAVFYFNKWIK
+662 GGLADTVFYFNKWVK
-677 ENNLITKGFN
+677 ENDLIARGFN
-687 KLVDVIS
+687 KLIDVIS
-694 VAVSTVSKWINEL
+694 IAISTVSKWIDEI
-707 MKLPIVQSAIEKAK
+707 MKLPIVSNTVQKVKDAIGF
-721 TTLSNFVTDLGKRFE
+721 FVADIRDYFQKGNE
-736 GSGEKLQI
+736 
-744 FLASVKDVDKVGFDN
+744 SVKDF
-759 VKKNAENF
+759 AENVGGLGGVNF
-767 FNSITSKLSGFSF
+767 DAITNKLTVAASKARTIPQIFTTLIESIQST
-780 SFDGIKA
+780 
-787 SLTQFKD
+787 LTKFRKELND
-794 DLKQKFSE
+794 KFSE

-854 AFAAPLEALTGI
+854 ALAAPLEALTGI

-873 EKAAVKLIKSMSSAF
+873 EKAAVKLINSISSAF
-888 KSISHVLNAAA
+888 KSVSHVLNAAA

-913 IAILAKIDQDS
+913 IALLAKIDDQDRIGNA
-924 LWSSV
+924 V
-929 TAIGALMLAL
+929 GALSMLM
-939 SVLFGVVTA
+939 VVMTGLFAVVAAFGTV
-948 LGKINKTSFQQVA
+948 KKTSVQQVA
-961 IIMTTLGVAMLA
+961 IVLATLGAAVLA
-973 LAGALKIIED
+973 LAGALKILDGLNDDTI
-983 MDVGNAFIKAGVLAA
+983 VKNAVVLGGLATALVTLVGVLGKF
-998 LVAVLAGVAAIL
+998 V
-1010 ARFAPQLSKG
+1010 PQLTKG
-1020 SIVFIAIAAS
+1020 SITFVAVAAS

-1037 LVTLDTLN
+1037 LATLDTLN
-1045 ADKIKDNVAAML
+1045 TDTVMNNATAML
-1057 KIMATLALV
+1057 KIMTTLV
-1066 IIACG
+1066 ILMRVCG
-1071 NVRVGAAATLIA
+1071 KVRVGAAVTLIS
-1083 LVLSL
+1083 LVVSL
-1088 KLLLLTF
+1088 KM
-1095 LELSLLKPI
+1095 LLKTFDDLAEIDPI
-1104 TIEKSLAVI
+1104 TIEKSLAAI

-1126 SKLAGK
+1126 SKLAGEN
-1132 HAASAGVG
+1132 AGRAGVG
-1140 ILAMSASLIV
+1140 IFAMSTALLV
-1150 IAGAIAI
+1150 ISGAIAI
-1157 IGLMPASMIAKA
+1157 IGNMDTAVITRA
-1169 TMVIQDI
+1169 TMVIKDI
-1176 FEMFAIVTAA
+1176 FVMFALLTAA
-1186 SRLAGKNATQAGV
+1186 SALAGKNAARAGT
-1199 MILAMSGSLL
+1199 MMLLMSGSLL

-1223 ESPEALNN
+1223 ESPDAMNN
-1231 AITAVMKLQ
+1231 AVEAIMKLE

-1259 IIALSVAIGI
+1259 IIALSVTIGI
-1269 LSATLAVLSVI
+1269 LSATLAALSI
-1280 QPDGLYPATI
+1280 IKPEGLYPATV
-1290 AISALMGMFAL
+1290 AISALMGMLAL

-1313 ATLITI
+1313 ATLITV
-1319 TAVVAAFAVILT
+1319 TAVVGVLAVILAK
-1331 MLNGLDANTA
+1331 LNGLDANTA

-1346 ALSVLLLSLSASI
+1346 
-1359 TILSRVE
+1359 
-1366 KISKDAYGAVVVM
+1366 
-1379 TLTIAALGAI
+1379 
-1389 FWALEALNVQ
+1389 
-1399 PSIETA
+1399 
-1405 VSLSILL
+1405 SLSILL
-1412 LALSAACAILATI
+1412 LSLSAACAILATL
-1425 GKSGGVVVGAIAGAA
+1425 GKSSGAVVGALAGAA

-1447 IIGGLIVGLGA
+1447 IIGGLMVGLGA
-1458 LFSAENL
+1458 LFSNENL
-1465 SFLEGFLDKGIVIL
+1465 EAWEGFLDKGIVIL

-1489 VGSIVGGFAG
+1489 VGNIVGGFAG
-1499 GAFASVG
+1499 GAFAAVG

-1528 KAVNG
+1528 GVVNG
-1533 VKGLAETM
+1533 VKGLAETL
-1541 LILSGTG
+1541 LILTGTN
-1548 ILNGLA
+1548 ILNGIA
-1554 SLFGGGSADIAK
+1554 TLFGAGSSSLAA
-1566 FAAEL
+1566 FAWEL
-1571 SEAGPNLATYA
+1571 SEAGPALAKYA
-1582 ESVKGI
+1582 ESVKGV

-1593 EASAAAARM
+1593 EASANAGRM

-1616 LADIVGDNTMIGFAY
+1616 LARLVGDNNVVTFAWELY
-1631 NLSKL
+1631 AM
-1636 ADPLVEYAGK
+1636 ADGLVGYANK
-1646 VKDVDFS
+1646 VR
-1653 GVEGSAN
+1653 GVSFDNVEASAN
-1660 AALLIANFAKNIPN
+1660 AALLLANFAKNIPN
-1674 QGGVLADLMGDNKIS
+1674 SGGILAKLVGDNYILPFALQLYTLADPLVRYANKVSGVSFDNVEASANAATMIAEFAKKIPNSGGLLAGLVGDNKLYTFAIQLAAFAIPFVAYAKIIS
-1689 DFVTE
+1689 SADINYDT
-1694 LSELAGPL
+1694 
-1702 VDYAGKVKDVD
+1702 
-1713 FRGVEGSTNAALAI
+1713 VERSATAAQSLAALESALP
-1727 AKFAENIP
+1727 KHY
-1735 NQGGA
+1735 GA
-1740 LAWWVGDNTLSMFAE
+1740 LSIFFGDNTLSTFGYNLQDFGYQFKKYYGYIKDIKPDVVESTKSAAE
-1755 ELADFA
+1755 
-1761 PDLVTYANT
+1761 
-1770 VADVKFDGIEGSV
+1770 
-1783 AAAQMLSSLANGL
+1783 SLA
-1796 PNHDGVAQWF
+1796 
-1806 TGDATLSSFGN
+1806 T
-1817 SLVLFGADFKQY
+1817 
-1829 YEDIKD
+1829 
-1835 VKPNVVNTTTL
+1835 
-1846 AASSLSALAKNLP
+1846 LAKNLP
-1859 EDKWFKKDSLVDL
+1859 EDKAFKSDTIDCF
-1872 GKDLVEFGEK
+1872 GKDLAKFGKK
-1882 FAGYYDAIKDVNITK
+1882 FAEYYKSIEDINVET

-1912 KGTASVDTDKF
+1912 KGTASVDTTKF

-1928 ALTKVGN
+1928 ALTKVGG
-1935 NGLKSFIKA
+1935 NGLNSFIKS

-1949 SDIQSAGK
+1949 SKIESAGK
-1957 KVLDDFINGID
+1957 KVLDDFIKGIN

-1974 ITAFKNLM
+1974 VTAFKNLM
-1982 TAAVDK
+1982 TAAVEK

-2003 VDDMITGANQKKTS
+2003 IDDMISGANQKKTS
-2017 LVNAFYELIKAS
+2017 LVNAFYDLIKAS
-2029 ATKINDSKT
+2029 ATKVDESKT

-2046 LIAKLESGIKSKATS
+2046 FIAKLESGIKSKASS
-2061 LKKTVIDLIKDVI
+2061 LKNAVTNLIKDVI

-2097 GIDENIFRAEAK
+2097 GIDENTFRAEAK

-2116 AYEAAKKELDEHSP
+2116 AYDAAKKELDEHSP
-2130 SKKMFEVGTNYGE
+2130 SRKMFEVGEYYSE
-2143 GFALGIDSKQDTVT
+2143 GFALGIDSKQSTVKKSAT
-2157 KSSKKIANLSM
+2157 KVANLSI
-2168 DPLRKMT
+2168 DPLRKMA
-2175 KTESQILG
+2175 KTESEILN
-2183 KSTDTNNAYWKDRV
+2183 KSSNTNKSYWNDRL
-2197 KTTEKNTTKIAT
+2197 KTTKTGSSKIIT
-2209 VFGEFIEGVKTK
+2209 VFGETIEKVKDK
-2221 SSNGLSSITDIF
+2221 SSDGLSSITDIF
-2233 SSGEKSLSDGLEKVT
+2233 SKGEDTLSKGLEKVT
-2248 GLGSNSL
+2248 GLGTDSL
-2255 SNQSS
+2255 NQQTS
-2260 YWSSSS
+2260 YWSNSTSVN
-2266 SISQNGVEDVL
+2266 QNGVSEVL
-2277 STQDDLLEGLEYTSE
+2277 STQDDLLEGLETTSE

-2334 KETLDMTIEL
+2334 KETLDKTLEL

-2351 LSSKTQSFM
+2351 LNSKTQSFM
-2360 SATSLFNAVSKSEEK
+2360 NSTSLFNAVSKSEEEIGK
-2375 ADKYDLISNLKGQVE
+2375 GDLVTNLKDQVN

-2395 GTVMT
+2395 GTVMA
-2400 KLEKRLAGTK
+2400 KLEKRLADTN

-2416 DLGTDSID
+2416 DLGADSTK
-2424 ELKAINGMTD
+2424 ELQAINSMTD

-2441 EIYDTKY
+2441 EIYETKY
-2448 AFANACAKFQLQDLK
+2448 TLANACAKFQLKDLK

-2474 NITGTKLED
+2474 DITGTKLED
-2483 FAKAFDGTF
+2483 FSKTFDGTL
-2492 ESITGYVEKANEIG
+2492 ESITAYVEKAAEIG
-2506 GNISAGVASGMADNT
+2506 ANISAGVATGMADNT
-2521 TPIDTAASKMIENA
+2521 EEIDKAAKKMIDNA
-2535 EEATKKAAE
+2535 EEATKEAAE

-2556 GVNIVKGV
+2556 GVNIIKGI

-2569 TMKGLVPD
+2569 TMKDDVPNS
-2577 ALIKIMDTALTT
+2577 LIAIMDAALTKLRT
-2589 IQSKYENFKMVG
+2589 KYENFKMVG
-2601 SSLVDGLI
+2601 ASLVDGLI
-2609 DGIKSKSE
+2609 DGIRSKTE
-2617 QALAEVRTLANSLS
+2617 QALAEARSLAESVS
-2631 SAMNSAMKGVSLSP
+2631 SAINSAMSSVDLSP
-2645 TVSPVLDL
+2645 TITPKLDL
-2653 SQSVLKANKLD
+2653 SESALKVNKLD
-2664 ISYSASKASSLGK
+2664 VSYSTAKASSIGSTMNK
-2677 AIDTTPS
+2677 TPA
-2684 KKSDSDSSKSSGN
+2684 KDSDSSKSKSSGN
-2697 SFNFTQNNYSPK
+2697 SYNFTQNNYSPK

-2723 FTAMERMLEA
+2723 FAAMERMLEA